1 MSAERTKTEKIAI
14 DQVRRLSEQSTLG
27 IIATIVNAVIIAALL
42 ITAVPK
48 FRVIVWLGAIL
59 LVSATRF
66 LIQLLINK
74 KEINFENFKARRNYL
89 LIALGLSAGI
99 WGSASVFLFPH
110 ASFAHQVLLV
120 LVIGGLV
127 AGSVGVFASIMAAFY
142 SFSIPTVWPL
152 IIQLVS
158 IGDDIHYG
166 MAVMSVLFWF
176 LMHSTAR
183 RLNRTIHLFL
193 NLKYENVGLINDL
206 EKEVKERRVA
216 QKKLLAKNQQI
227 ESIVAERTTELRC
240 VNEKLREEIDDRI
253 EVEKALRES
262 KKKFVELA
270 NFLPQMVFETDL
282 NGDITFANRNAV
294 KYFGS
299 YDDPKSLNVVQM
311 IEPYDRDR
319 AKKNFTAILKG
330 EPRDTVEYVALR
342 KDGSPFPIVIHST
355 LVVRNGTPAGI
366 RGIIID
372 LTEEKKARDE
382 QRQLEARLQ
391 RAQKMEILG
400 TMAGGVAHDLNNILS
415 GIVSYPD
422 LMLMQLP
429 SDSPLRTPMH
439 TMRESGKKAA
449 AIVQDLLTLTRRGV
463 ISREVVNLN
472 NVVSEYIE
480 SPEHAKM
487 LSFHP
492 DTRTEIALENLLL
505 NIMGSRV
512 HLAKTVM
519 NLVSNAA
526 EAMPDGG
533 VISITTVNRYID
545 QPIRGYD
552 AINAGDYVVL
562 SVADTG
568 IGIAPED
575 IERIFEPFFTK
586 KVMGR
591 SGTGLGMAVVWGT
604 VKDHK
609 GYIDVNSLKDRGTTF
624 SLYFPVTREKDISTD
639 TPQAATI
646 TYRGNGERI
655 LVVDDTS
662 EQRRIASAM
671 LSAMGYQVVAVAGG
685 EEAIK
690 YLNGHQ
696 VDLILLDM
704 IMEPGMD
711 GLDTY
716 TKIVERYGRQKAV
729 IASGFSETKRVKEAQ
744 RLGAGPC
751 LMKPYSM
758 NQMGQAIYA
767 MLHGD

>member
-1 MSAERTKTEKIAI
+1 MLAEHTKTEKIAI
-14 DQVRRLSEQSTLG
+14 DQVRRLSAQSTLG
-27 IIATIVNAVIIAALL
+27 IIATMVNAVIMAVLL
-42 ITAVPK
+42 STAVPK
-48 FRVIVWLGAIL
+48 LRVVVWLGAVL
-59 LVSATRF
+59 LVSIARL
-66 LIQLLINK
+66 LIQHFIK
-74 KEINFENFKARRNYL
+74 KEINSENFKARRKYL
-89 LIALGLSAGI
+89 LFTLGLSAGL
-99 WGSASVFLFPH
+99 WGLASIFLFPH
-110 ASFAHQVLLV
+110 TSFTHQVLLV

-142 SFSIPTVWPL
+142 SFSIPTVGPL
-152 IIQLVS
+152 TIQLIS
-158 IGDDIHYG
+158 IGDDLHYG
-166 MAVMSVLFWF
+166 MAVMSILFWF

-183 RLNRTIHLFL
+183 RLNRAMHSFL
-193 NLKYENVGLINDL
+193 TLKYENIGLINDL
-206 EKEVKERRVA
+206 EKEVRERQAA
-216 QKKLLAKNQQI
+216 QEKLLAKNQQI
-227 ESIVAERTTELRC
+227 ESIVATRTTELRH
-240 VNEKLREEIDDRI
+240 VNEKLRAEIDDRI
-253 EVEKALRES
+253 KIEKALRES

-270 NFLPQMVFETDL
+270 DFLPQMVFETDVHG
-282 NGDITFANRNAV
+282 NITFANRNAV

-299 YDDPKSLNVVQM
+299 YDAPKRLNVVQL
-311 IEPYDRDR
+311 IRPKERER
-319 AKKNFTAILKG
+319 AEKNFKAILKG
-330 EPRDTVEYVALR
+330 EPRDTEEYIALR
-342 KDGSPFPIVIHST
+342 KDGSSFPIVIHSA
-355 LVVRNGTPAGI
+355 LVLRNGKPAGI
-366 RGIIID
+366 RGIMID
-372 LTEEKKARDE
+372 LTEEKKAAEE

-400 TMAGGVAHDLNNILS
+400 TTAGGVAHDLNNILS

-429 SDSPLRTPMH
+429 SDSPLWTPMH
-439 TMRESGKKAA
+439 TIRESGKKAA

-463 ISREVVNLN
+463 VSQEVVNLN
-472 NVVSEYIE
+472 DVVNEYLQ

-487 LSFHP
+487 ISFHP
-492 DTRTEIALENLLL
+492 ETHTEVFLEKALV

-512 HLAKTVM
+512 HLAKTIM

-533 VISITTVNRYID
+533 AISITTVNRYID

-552 AINAGDYVVL
+552 AINDGDYAVL

-609 GYIDVNSLKDRGTTF
+609 GYIDVNSAKGRGTTF
-624 SLYFPVTREKDISTD
+624 SLYFPVTGEKERSTE
-639 TPQAATI
+639 TPAAAI
-646 TYRGNGERI
+646 TYRGKGERI

-662 EQRRIASAM
+662 EQRRIASEM
-671 LSAMGYQVVAVAGG
+671 LLAMGYQAITIASG
-685 EEAIK
+685 EDAIA
-690 YLNGHQ
+690 YLDGHK

-711 GLDTY
+711 GLGTY
-716 TKIVERYGRQKAV
+716 AKIVERYGRQKTV
-729 IASGFSETKRVKEAQ
+729 ITSGFSETKRVKEARQ
-744 RLGAGPC
+744 LGAGPC

-758 NQMGQAIYA
+758 SQLGRAIHA
-767 MLHGD
+767 MLYGV

>member
-1 MSAERTKTEKIAI
+1 MLTERTKAEKIAI

-27 IIATIVNAVIIAALL
+27 IIGTIVNAVIIAALL
-42 ITAVPK
+42 ITTVPK
-48 FRVIVWLGAIL
+48 LRVVVWFGAIL
-59 LVSATRF
+59 LVSAARL
-66 LIQLLINK
+66 LIQHLINK

-110 ASFAHQVLLV
+110 ASFAHQVLLT

-152 IIQLVS
+152 AIQLVY

-166 MAVMSVLFWF
+166 MAVMAALFWF
-176 LMHSTAR
+176 LMHATAR

-216 QKKLLAKNQQI
+216 QKKLLAKNRQI
-227 ESIVAERTTELRC
+227 ESIVAARTTELRC

-270 NFLPQMVFETDL
+270 NFLPQMVFETDV
-282 NGDITFANRNAV
+282 NGDITFANHNAV
-294 KYFGS
+294 KQFGS
-299 YDDPKSLNVVQM
+299 YDDPKSLNVVQL
-311 IEPYDRDR
+311 IGPYDRER

-342 KDGSPFPIVIHST
+342 KDGSLFPIVIHST

-429 SDSPLRTPMH
+429 SDSPLRIPMH

-463 ISREVVNLN
+463 ISQEVVNLN

-492 DTRTEIALENLLL
+492 DTRTEVALESLLL

-526 EAMPDGG
+526 EAMTDGG

-552 AINAGDYVVL
+552 AINAGDYAVL

-609 GYIDVNSLKDRGTTF
+609 GYIDVNSSKDRGTTF
-624 SLYFPVTREKDISTD
+624 SLYFPVTREKDTSTD
-639 TPQAATI
+639 TPAATI

-655 LVVDDTS
+655 LIVDDTS

-685 EEAIK
+685 EEAIE

-716 TKIVERYGRQKAV
+716 AKIVELYGRQKAV
-729 IASGFSETKRVKEAQ
+729 IASGFSETERVKEAQ

-767 MLHGD
+767 VLHGD

>member
-1 MSAERTKTEKIAI
+1 
-14 DQVRRLSEQSTLG
+14 
-27 IIATIVNAVIIAALL
+27 
-42 ITAVPK
+42 
-48 FRVIVWLGAIL
+48 
-59 LVSATRF
+59 
-66 LIQLLINK
+66 
-74 KEINFENFKARRNYL
+74 
-89 LIALGLSAGI
+89 
-99 WGSASVFLFPH
+99 
-110 ASFAHQVLLV
+110 
-120 LVIGGLV
+120 
-127 AGSVGVFASIMAAFY
+127 
-142 SFSIPTVWPL
+142 
-152 IIQLVS
+152 
-158 IGDDIHYG
+158 
-166 MAVMSVLFWF
+166 
-176 LMHSTAR
+176 
-183 RLNRTIHLFL
+183 
-193 NLKYENVGLINDL
+193 
-206 EKEVKERRVA
+206 
-216 QKKLLAKNQQI
+216 
-227 ESIVAERTTELRC
+227 
-240 VNEKLREEIDDRI
+240 
-253 EVEKALRES
+253 
-262 KKKFVELA
+262 
-270 NFLPQMVFETDL
+270 
-282 NGDITFANRNAV
+282 
-294 KYFGS
+294 
-299 YDDPKSLNVVQM
+299 
-311 IEPYDRDR
+311 
-319 AKKNFTAILKG
+319 
-330 EPRDTVEYVALR
+330 
-342 KDGSPFPIVIHST
+342 
-355 LVVRNGTPAGI
+355 
-366 RGIIID
+366 
-372 LTEEKKARDE
+372 
-382 QRQLEARLQ
+382 
-391 RAQKMEILG
+391 
-400 TMAGGVAHDLNNILS
+400 VAHDLNNILS

-429 SDSPLRTPMH
+429 SDSPLRIPMH

-463 ISREVVNLN
+463 ISQEVVNLN

-492 DTRTEIALENLLL
+492 DTRTEVALESLLL

-526 EAMPDGG
+526 EAMTDGG

-552 AINAGDYVVL
+552 AINAGDYAVL

-609 GYIDVNSLKDRGTTF
+609 GYIDVNSSKDRGTTF
-624 SLYFPVTREKDISTD
+624 SLYFPVTREKDTSTD
-639 TPQAATI
+639 TPAATI

-655 LVVDDTS
+655 LIVDDTS

-685 EEAIK
+685 EEAIE

-716 TKIVERYGRQKAV
+716 AKIVELYGRQKAV
-729 IASGFSETKRVKEAQ
+729 IASGFSETERVKEAQ

-767 MLHGD
+767 VLHGD